1 MSPLRLAVGY
11 RVFAL
16 GRFKHGAGGKAA
28 GVGKADSGGVADVQP
43 TGSPVAAIDALPRFV
58 PGTLDHESE
67 AALTGI
73 PDAERSF
80 LRLELR
86 DKKFREVAPVRRAG
100 RGSILAR
107 SGQINAQLTIRPK
120 LDLTTLTRF

>member
-1 MSPLRLAVGY
+1 MAR
-11 RVFAL
+11 
-16 GRFKHGAGGKAA
+16 GKAA
-28 GVGKADSGGVADVQP
+28 GVGKTDGGGVANMQP
-43 TGSPVAAIDALPRFV
+43 TGRAVAAVDALPGFV
-58 PGTLDHESE
+58 PGTLDHEGE

-86 DKKFREVAPVRRAG
+86 DKKFREVAPVRWAG

-107 SGQINAQLTIRPK
+107 SGHSKLT
-120 LDLTTLTRF
+120 LN